1 MMILKKC
8 PENADLQRQKVDW
21 WLPRASGSGEWG
33 VTSNGYRGFGEDD
46 EDILTLIVVM
56 EANSEYT
63 KNH

>member
-8 PENADLQRQKVDW
+8 PENEDLQRQKVDW

-33 VTSNGYRGFGEDD
+33 VTSNGYRGFWGDG
-46 EDILTLIVVM
+46 EDILTLTVVM
-56 EANSEYT
+56 VANSEYT

>member
-33 VTSNGYRGFGEDD
+33 VNVNGYKVSFWSDK
-46 EDILTLIVVM
+46 M
-56 EANSEYT
+56 F
-63 KNH
+63 